1 MHSDL
6 YAFVGNLGVRGID
19 KVRSTKRHI
28 GEGAYERESSTL
40 GEKGRGNT
48 TTIVRNCVFEPNGRN
63 IDWVQFTLK
72 QIEAAFFWGKPAIV
86 SSHRVNF
93 CGHIDPENRKKGLI
107 ALDTLLNKVVNK
119 WPDIEF
125 VSIDELVKIM
135 NQKV

>member
-1 MHSDL
+1 M
-6 YAFVGNLGVRGID
+6 
-19 KVRSTKRHI
+19 
-28 GEGAYERESSTL
+28 
-40 GEKGRGNT
+40 
-48 TTIVRNCVFEPNGRN
+48 
-63 IDWVQFTLK
+63 QFTLK